1 MQELNIVEL
10 IEKNPISRLSC
21 AYNNKLLLKIKEN
34 FTSFEQQLFVGSF
47 YCYLNYDKTLDFV
60 VDLDNVW
67 KWLGFTQKFNAI
79 RMIEKHFKIDIDY
92 KNLAPQVGG
101 ASLDQE
107 KVALGKSKASL
118 DQEKVIQH
126 GGQNKQTIMLTIR
139 CFKSLCLKAQT
150 KKAGEI
156 HEYYMKM
163 EEVVH
168 QIVDEETDELR
179 LQLEQKD
186 NIISEIKQTTE
197 QEKSQ
202 LKKEKQKAVEQA
214 TIVQFPLNT
223 ECIYFGTID
232 NTNVQEEKLI
242 KFGHTNNL
250 SERVQDHHKKYDN
263 FILAAAFRVQ
273 NKVEIE
279 NLIKTYPKIK
289 RQIRSIEV
297 NGKSKTEIIA
307 YDSTNF
313 TIDRLTRHIKD
324 IIHSKTYSID
334 NFNRLLQRNEFLEN
348 ESCELKE
355 QLEKNRVEITKQ
367 ILEINEMQETINTQ
381 KKQLDIIQM
390 ENQSPVYQN
399 ALLPEDEMTQ
409 KFSEFIATECIV
421 RGDVE
426 VSSTDLEGQYRLW
439 SRTKPSK
446 EIYHALKNYLDTRF
460 KHARIKNQNKD
471 QVVHGYI
478 GVMLKDI
485 EYKKSAVASDVE
497 TFLFHACRFSPS
509 GKILNSVLLEEY
521 QRWKKSVKREIKE
534 NDLKEIKDYL
544 NSSKYAIKATVWT
557 VQGSNEGYYGVS
569 LKSEE
574 YIHKKTS
581 STGKTVE
588 KRELETGQVLGTWE
602 TIAKAAQY
610 EGVCTSKMSRCIKN
624 KITIKDYYYAVNGAA
639 TGTAAT
645 YM

>member
-21 AYNNKLLLKIKEN
+21 VYNNKLLSKIKEN
-34 FTSFEQQLFVGSF
+34 FTSLEQQLFVSSF

-67 KWLGFTQKFNAI
+67 KWLGFQQKIDA
-79 RMIEKHFKIDIDY
+79 RRLMEKHFKLGIDY
-92 KNLAPQVGG
+92 KTAYEVALT
-101 ASLDQE
+101 SLDQE
-107 KVALGKSKASL
+107 KVALGKSKASI
-118 DQEKVIQH
+118 DQEKVKQH

-163 EEVVH
+163 EEVMH

-179 LQLEQKD
+179 IQLEQKD
-186 NIISEIKQTTE
+186 NIIL
-197 QEKSQ
+197 EKDNAIMNT
-202 LKKEKQKAVEQA
+202 KKEKQKAVEQA

-232 NTNVQEEKLI
+232 NTNEAGEKLI

-263 FILAAAFRVQ
+263 FILTAAFRVQ

-348 ESCELKE
+348 ESRELKE
-355 QLEKNRVEITKQ
+355 QIEKDKAEITKQ
-367 ILEINEMQETINTQ
+367 AIEINELRETINTQ
-381 KKQLDIIQM
+381 KKQIDIIQA
-390 ENQSPVYQN
+390 ESQSPVYQN
-399 ALLPEDEMTQ
+399 ALLPENELTQ
-409 KFSEFIATECIV
+409 KFSEFILTECIV
-421 RGDVE
+421 RCDVE
-426 VSSTDLEGQYRLW
+426 VSSTDMEGQYRLW

-446 EIYHALKNYLDTRF
+446 EVYHALKNYLDTRF

-478 GVMLKDI
+478 GVMLKTL
-485 EYKKSAVASDVE
+485 EYKKTTAGSDAE
-497 TFLFHACRFSPS
+497 TFLFQVCRFSPS

-521 QRWKKSVKREIKE
+521 QRWKKSVKREVGDGDMKE
-534 NDLKEIKDYL
+534 LKEYL
-544 NSSKYAIKATVWT
+544 NSCKYAIKATVWT
-557 VQGSNEGYYGVS
+557 GQTSNEGYYGVS

-574 YIHKKTS
+574 HMHKKTS

-610 EGVCTSKMSRCIKN
+610 EGMCASKMSRCIKG
-624 KITIKDYYYAVNGAA
+624 KIVIGDYYYAVNL
-639 TGTAAT
+639 TVC
-645 YM
+645 

>member
-10 IEKNPISRLSC
+10 IEKNPISKLSSV
-21 AYNNKLLLKIKEN
+21 YNNKLLLKIKEN

-47 YCYLNYDKTLDFV
+47 YCYLNYDKNLDFV
-60 VDLDNVW
+60 VDLDNIW
-67 KWLGFTQKFNAI
+67 KWLGFQQKFNAI
-79 RMIEKHFKIDIDY
+79 RMIEKHFTYDIDY
-92 KNLAPQVGG
+92 KNIAPQDGG

-107 KVALGKSKASL
+107 KSAFVTTKVSL
-118 DQEKVIQH
+118 DQEKVKQH

-139 CFKSLCLKAQT
+139 CFKSLCMKAQT

-163 EEVVH
+163 EEVMH

-202 LKKEKQKAVEQA
+202 MKKEKQRAVEQA

-232 NTNVQEEKLI
+232 NTNEAGEKLI

-250 SERVQDHHKKYDN
+250 SERVQDHHKKYNN
-263 FILAAAFRVQ
+263 FILTAAFRVQ

-348 ESCELKE
+348 ETRELKE
-355 QLEKNRVEITKQ
+355 QIEKDKAEITKQ
-367 ILEINEMQETINTQ
+367 AIEINELRETINTQ
-381 KKQLDIIQM
+381 KKQIDIIQA
-390 ENQSPVYQN
+390 ESQSPVYHN
-399 ALLPEDEMTQ
+399 ALLPENELTQ
-409 KFSEFIATECIV
+409 KFSEFILTECIV
-421 RGDVE
+421 RCDVE
-426 VSSTDLEGQYRLW
+426 VSSTDMEGQYRLW

-446 EIYHALKNYLDTRF
+446 EVYHALKNYLDTRF

-478 GVMLKDI
+478 GVMLKTI
-485 EYKKSAVASDVE
+485 EYKKTTAGSDAE
-497 TFLFHACRFSPS
+497 TFLFQVCRFSPS

-521 QRWKKSVKREIKE
+521 QRWKKSVKREVGDGDMKE
-534 NDLKEIKDYL
+534 LKEYL
-544 NSSKYAIKATVWT
+544 NSCKYAIKATVWT
-557 VQGSNEGYYGVS
+557 GQTSNEGYYGVS

-574 YIHKKTS
+574 YMHKKTS

-588 KRELETGQVLGTWE
+588 KLELETGQVLGTWE

-610 EGVCTSKMSRCIKN
+610 EGMCASKMSRCIKN
-624 KITIKDYYYAVNGAA
+624 KIVIGDYYYAVNG
-639 TGTAAT
+639 
-645 YM
+645 

>member
-1 MQELNIVEL
+1 M
-10 IEKNPISRLSC
+10 
-21 AYNNKLLLKIKEN
+21 
-34 FTSFEQQLFVGSF
+34 
-47 YCYLNYDKTLDFV
+47 
-60 VDLDNVW
+60 
-67 KWLGFTQKFNAI
+67 
-79 RMIEKHFKIDIDY
+79 
-92 KNLAPQVGG
+92 
-101 ASLDQE
+101 
-107 KVALGKSKASL
+107 
-118 DQEKVIQH
+118 
-126 GGQNKQTIMLTIR
+126 
-139 CFKSLCLKAQT
+139 KAQT
-150 KKAGEI
+150 KKSGEI

-163 EEVVH
+163 EEVLH
-168 QIVDEETDELR
+168 QTVDEETDELR

-186 NIISEIKQTTE
+186 NIILEIKQ
-197 QEKSQ
+197 EKG
-202 LKKEKQKAVEQA
+202 LMKKEKQQAVEQA

-232 NTNVQEEKLI
+232 NTNEAGEKLI

-250 SERVQDHHKKYDN
+250 SERVHDHHKKYDN
-263 FILAAAFRVQ
+263 FILTAAFRVQ

-355 QLEKNRVEITKQ
+355 QHVELTKQITEQ
-367 ILEINEMQETINTQ
+367 ILEINEMHEIIIKQ
-381 KKQLDIIQM
+381 KKQIDINYI
-390 ENQSPVYQN
+390 ENQSVYQN
-399 ALLPEDEMTQ
+399 ALLPEDEMTN
-409 KFSEFIATECIV
+409 KFSEFIATECVV

-426 VSSTDLEGQYRLW
+426 VSSTDMEGQYRLW

-446 EIYHALKNYLDTRF
+446 EIYHSLKNYLDTRF
-460 KHARIKNQNKD
+460 KHTRIKIQNKD
-471 QVVHGYI
+471 QIVHGYI

-485 EYKKSAVASDVE
+485 EYKKTEIESDVE
-497 TFLFHACRFSPS
+497 TFLFHACRFSPN
-509 GKILNSVLLEEY
+509 GKILNSVLLDEY

-534 NDLKEIKDYL
+534 NDMKEIKDYL
-544 NSSKYAIKATVWT
+544 NSSKYALKATVWSG
-557 VQGSNEGYYGVS
+557 QGSNEGYYGVS

-574 YIHKKTS
+574 HMHKKTS
-581 STGKTVE
+581 STGKMVE

-610 EGVCTSKMSRCIKN
+610 EGLSASKMSRCIKN
-624 KITIKDYYYAVNGAA
+624 NITINDYYYVVNV
-639 TGTAAT
+639 
-645 YM
+645 